1 MSARKVCFYRAQKQ
15 PRKEERNEKKKGD
28 QHSVHTYVLCTRMYV
43 CGASHNAAT
52 CGLVKCGFGRLKVR
66 VVFGDT
72 SHKILVWVRAD
83 EQLVS
88 DGEKYLGINI
98 FHMCLKSKKL

>member
-1 MSARKVCFYRAQKQ
+1 M
-15 PRKEERNEKKKGD
+15 KKKRD
-28 QHSVHTYVLCTRMYV
+28 QHSVHTYVLCTHMYV

-83 EQLVS
+83 EQLVP
-88 DGEKYLGINI
+88 DEKKYRNINI
-98 FHMCLKSKKL
+98 LYLKSEKL